1 MSLKARRP
9 GSDTPSMFFSAQS
22 APDPATTPLLLLRLS
37 LNRPVLAVDELPS
50 GPARAAIAIVGGP
63 VQGRRLVVAIRSMR
77 TDQVV
82 FFASEW
88 LPHGAGDSARLLD
101 AAVSYSESMGFLFDD
116 DLDPA
121 SEASRL
127 WAEWVGKA
135 ASPPRGA
142 SSQGSQ
148 RAVSVPSPPQA
159 AAISLTKFRLRPG
172 GASVG
177 RRLDRPMTDV
187 DEEERDCARS
197 A

>member
-50 GPARAAIAIVGGP
+50 GPASAAIALVGGP

-77 TDQVV
+77 NDQVV

-88 LPHGAGDSARLLD
+88 LPHGVGDSARLLD
-101 AAVSYSESMGFLFDD
+101 AAVAFSESMGFLFDD
-116 DLDPA
+116 VLDPA

-142 SSQGSQ
+142 SPLQ
-148 RAVSVPSPPQA
+148 RAVSPPSPPRA
-159 AAISLTKFRLRPG
+159 AAISLTKFRLRSG
-172 GASVG
+172 GASIG
-177 RRLDRPMTDV
+177 RRLDRPMTDID
-187 DEEERDCARS
+187 DEGRDCARS